1 LSKKKKTTTTT
12 KEQGRNVAQVVE
24 CLPSTHN
31 DLGSIP
37 SKEMEERRERRKEER
52 REGRIKGI
60 ATAGERR
67 KLLPPAG
74 G

>member
-1 LSKKKKTTTTT
+1 
-12 KEQGRNVAQVVE
+12 
-24 CLPSTHN
+24 
-31 DLGSIP
+31 
-37 SKEMEERRERRKEER
+37 MEERRERRKEER